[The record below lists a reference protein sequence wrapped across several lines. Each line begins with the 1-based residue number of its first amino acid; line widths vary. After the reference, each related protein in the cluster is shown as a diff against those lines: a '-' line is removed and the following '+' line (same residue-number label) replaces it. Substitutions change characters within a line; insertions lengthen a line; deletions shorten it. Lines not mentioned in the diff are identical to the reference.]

1 MAYTSWRGT
10 VGIIKPTPRPG
21 ALEELVRI
29 LPTGIG
35 VIQVPSGIARGTRDE
50 FEGAMKGYEA
60 AVAELAQQEVDLI
73 LPDGAPPFMLNGFE
87 GERRLIRSWRRKYK
101 TPISTV
107 GMNHVRALKALNI
120 TRLLGVTYFPGKIND
135 VFARYFEDAGFQVA
149 AMEGM
154 EVDFARAGELAPE
167 EVYAFVKKRF
177 LAQRSGADG
186 IYLMG
191 SGWRILK
198 IVELL
203 EQDLGVPVLHPTP
216 VKCWVI
222 QKRLKVCQ
230 KVPGCGRLVADM
242 LPG

>member
-29 LPTGIG
+29 LPDGIG
-35 VIQVPSGIARGTRDE
+35 VIQVPSGIGHGTRAE

-60 AVAELAQQEVDLI
+60 GVAELAEQAVDLI

-101 TPISTV
+101 TPIYTV
-107 GMNHVRALKALNI
+107 GMNHARALKALGI
-120 TRLLGVTYFPGKIND
+120 TRLHGVTYFPGRIND

-154 EVDFARAGELAPE
+154 EVDFDRVGDLAAE
-167 EVYAFVKKRF
+167 EVYAFVKKTF
-177 LAQRSGADG
+177 LAKRAGADG

-198 IVELL
+198 IVEML
-203 EQDLGVPVLHPTP
+203 ECDLGVPVLHPTP
-216 VKCWVI
+216 AKCWVI